1 MSRPPAAPRPAGA
14 ALWTTRLD
22 RASPLP
28 LSRQFAAALRG
39 AIAEGSFATAAR
51 LPSTRALSAELGL
64 ARSTVV
70 GVFEQLTAE
79 GYIAAKR
86 GSGYFVPRRLAVPN
100 GAATAPAAEGAA
112 RLLSRQAEL
121 LGRIEPAT
129 PRQPRPFELGH
140 AEIDGGLMTT
150 RQRLASRAL
159 AGRSR

>member
-39 AIAEGSFATAAR
+39 AIAEDSFGAAAR
-51 LPSTRALSAELGL
+51 LPSTRALAAELGL

-86 GSGYFVPRRLAVPN
+86 GSGYFVPPRLAKPN
-100 GAATAPAAEGAA
+100 GAATAPAAEGTP
-112 RLLSRQAEL
+112 RVLSRQAAL
-121 LGRIEPAT
+121 LGRIEPPAT
-129 PRQPRPFELGH
+129 PRQQRPFELGY
-140 AEIDGGLMTT
+140 AEIDG
-150 RQRLASRAL
+150 QI
-159 AGRSR
+159 